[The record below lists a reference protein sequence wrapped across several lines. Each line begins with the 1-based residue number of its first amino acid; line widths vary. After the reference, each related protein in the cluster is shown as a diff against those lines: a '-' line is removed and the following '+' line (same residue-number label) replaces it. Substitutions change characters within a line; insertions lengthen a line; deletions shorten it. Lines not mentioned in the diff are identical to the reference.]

1 MRLTASRTDLLEDTT
16 AFFKSAQYQHDRPLK
31 VKFEGEPA
39 VVGGRPRREFSLLLK
54 KLLSPTSPITFFEGR
69 PGRYLPIHN
78 LDALVGGLFPV
89 CGQIIAASALQGGPE
104 FPCLATSISAYL
116 VTTSL
121 RKDMNSISLQDLP
134 DPLVA
139 EALEK
144 FERLRMRLSTHFV
157 AVRFFAPD

>member
-1 MRLTASRTDLLEDTT
+1 MR
-16 AFFKSAQYQHDRPLK
+16 
-31 VKFEGEPA
+31 
-39 VVGGRPRREFSLLLK
+39 
-54 KLLSPTSPITFFEGR
+54 FFEGR

-78 LDALVGGLFPV
+78 LDALVGGLFQV
-89 CGQIIAASALQGGPE
+89 CDQIIAASALQGGPG

-121 RKDMNSISLQDLP
+121 GKDMNSISLQDLP

-144 FERLRMRLSTHFV
+144 FERLRMKLSSDFV